1 MNDYER
7 EILRNMQ
14 FNVYRNALRERVN
27 KRFML
32 QNLKKV
38 KNKPGVRIQ
47 LKANAN
53 KNNKTFINIEPVN
66 NRSVYISYGRTAS
79 NKRKKGLGLNI
90 RRFAVNAARNT
101 KMNLYQQTKNLNRLL
116 ADPNN
121 MPYSGIIMERLG
133 AKLVNRRQVPHAI
146 GKGSANNAIWF
157 FYSSMGS

>member
-14 FNVYRNALRERVN
+14 FEAYKNALRERVN

-38 KNKPGVRIQ
+38 KNKPGVRVQ
-47 LKANAN
+47 LRA
-53 KNNKTFINIEPVN
+53 NNKTFINIEPVN

-79 NKRKKGLGLNI
+79 NKRRQGLGLNI

-116 ADPNN
+116 ENPNN
-121 MPYSGIIMERLG
+121 MPYSGVIMQKLG
-133 AKLVNRRQVPHAI
+133 AKLINRRQVPKNI

>member
-14 FNVYRNALRERVN
+14 FEAYKNALRERVN
-27 KRFML
+27 KRFIM

-38 KNKPGVRIQ
+38 KNKPGIRIQ
-47 LKANAN
+47 LKADAN
-53 KNNKTFINIEPVN
+53 KKNKTFINIEPVN

-79 NKRKKGLGLNI
+79 NKRRQGLGLNI

-116 ADPNN
+116 ENPNN
-121 MPYSGIIMERLG
+121 MPYSGRIMERLG
-133 AKLVNRRQVPHAI
+133 AKLVNRRQVPRNI

>member
-14 FNVYRNALRERVN
+14 FEAYKNALQKRINE
-27 KRFML
+27 RFML
-32 QNLKKV
+32 RNLKKV
-38 KNKPGVRIQ
+38 KNKPGVRVQ
-47 LKANAN
+47 LRA
-53 KNNKTFINIEPVN
+53 NNKTFINIEPVN

-79 NKRKKGLGLNI
+79 NKRRQGLGLNI

-116 ADPNN
+116 ENPNN
-121 MPYSGIIMERLG
+121 MPYSGVIMQKLG
-133 AKLVNRRQVPHAI
+133 AKLINRRQVPKNI

>member
-1 MNDYER
+1 MNYYER

-14 FNVYRNALRERVN
+14 FEAYKNALQKRINE
-27 KRFML
+27 RFML
-32 QNLKKV
+32 RNLKKV
-38 KNKPGVRIQ
+38 KNKPGVRVQ
-47 LKANAN
+47 LRA
-53 KNNKTFINIEPVN
+53 NNKTFINIEPVN

-79 NKRKKGLGLNI
+79 NKRRQGLGLNI

-116 ADPNN
+116 ENPNN
-121 MPYSGIIMERLG
+121 MPYSGVIMQKLG
-133 AKLVNRRQVPHAI
+133 AKLINRRQVPKNI

>member
-1 MNDYER
+1 MGITKFFGTIVPLIFSASKITYRRTNGVSLSCGQSGRHALQLNSD
-7 EILRNMQ
+7 
-14 FNVYRNALRERVN
+14 FNFL
-27 KRFML
+27 
-32 QNLKKV
+32 
-38 KNKPGVRIQ
+38 
-47 LKANAN
+47 
-53 KNNKTFINIEPVN
+53 PVN

-79 NKRKKGLGLNI
+79 NKRRQGLGLNI

-116 ADPNN
+116 VDPNN

-133 AKLVNRRQVPHAI
+133 AKLVNRRQVPRNI